1 MRLRWGV
8 GPALILVLLLCA
20 GWNGIPG
27 SQTSAALSPAVDDS
41 QEPRIY
47 TNWETFHVQDGL
59 PAEKVYCIAVDGDKI
74 WAGTDN
80 GLGLYEKGKG
90 KSFGVKDGLAFRA
103 VLALAIDPATHD
115 VWAAT
120 MKGLTRISAGR
131 FKTYT
136 QLNSGLPNDVVFGVC
151 VENQNIWIATTAG
164 TARFRSADDKFDVYT
179 PANSPQHEPWGY
191 FVTYNDGKVYAALW
205 GGGVLEFDVAK
216 EQWKSYLDPDGE
228 MEVDVLRDDGLIHVI
243 TTSVSYVE
251 KILWVST
258 YFGMSRYDGRHWR
271 GYIEGDSGL
280 PSNFINMVKA
290 RGRVAWVCTD
300 RGLGVVNGDT
310 NKWVSYVPTDPVWAH
325 KRTPSPDDG
334 PMEGAKGWDARVY
347 DDAKLLRTVHLDHGL
362 ANNHIYGVDF
372 QGEDVWVATSKGV
385 SHAIWKEGA
394 VK

>member
-1 MRLRWGV
+1 MKSRWTIGITLFV
-8 GPALILVLLLCA
+8 VAVISA
-20 GWNGIPG
+20 GFGG
-27 SQTSAALSPAVDDS
+27 MARDQDAGAASTVPFDL
-41 QEPRIY
+41 QEPHIY
-47 TNWETFHVQDGL
+47 TTWETFHQKDGL
-59 PAEKVYCIAVDGDKI
+59 PAEKVYCIAVDRDKV

-80 GLGLYEKGKG
+80 GLALYEKGKWT
-90 KSFGVKDGLAFRA
+90 SFGVKDGLAFPA
-103 VLALAIDPATHD
+103 VLSLAIDPATHD
-115 VWAAT
+115 VWAGT
-120 MKGLTRISAGR
+120 MRGLTHISAGR
-131 FKTYT
+131 FRNYT

-151 VENQNIWIATTAG
+151 VENQNVWIATTSG
-164 TARFRSADDKFDVYT
+164 TARFRVAEGKFDVYT

-191 FVTYNDGKVYAALW
+191 FVTYNDSKVYAALW
-205 GGGVLEFDVAK
+205 GGGVLEFDVEK
-216 EQWKSYLDPDGE
+216 EQWKEYLDPDGE

-251 KILWVST
+251 KILWVTT

-310 NKWVSYVPTDPVWAH
+310 NRWVSYVPTDPVWAH

-334 PMEGAKGWDARVY
+334 PMEGTKGWEARVY
-347 DDAKLLRTVHLDHGL
+347 DDAKLVKTVKLDQSL

-372 QGEDVWVATSKGV
+372 QGDDVWVATSKGI
-385 SHAIWKEGA
+385 SHGIWKEA
-394 VK
+394 AAK

>member
-1 MRLRWGV
+1 MKRRGITRVVFILAFLLPVSILGLTRAKEPEKAGAT
-8 GPALILVLLLCA
+8 ALDA
-20 GWNGIPG
+20 
-27 SQTSAALSPAVDDS
+27 

-47 TNWETFHVQDGL
+47 TNWETFHQKDGL
-59 PAEKVYCIAVDGDKI
+59 PAEKVYAIAVDGNKV

-80 GLGLYEKGKG
+80 GLGLYENGKW
-90 KSFGVKDGLAFRA
+90 KTYGVKDGLAFPA
-103 VLALAIDPATHD
+103 VLTVAVDPATHD
-115 VWAAT
+115 VWAGT
-120 MKGLTRISAGR
+120 MRGLTHISSGR
-131 FKTYT
+131 FKNYT

-151 VENQNIWIATTAG
+151 MENGNVWVATTSG
-164 TARFRSADDKFDVYT
+164 TARFHVAENKWDVYT

-191 FVTYNDGKVYAALW
+191 FVTYADGKMYAALW
-205 GGGVLEFDVAK
+205 GGGVLELDTAT

-251 KILWVST
+251 KILWVTT

-280 PSNFINMVKA
+280 PSNFINHVKA
-290 RGRVAWVCTD
+290 RGRVAWVSTD

-334 PMEGAKGWDARVY
+334 PLEGTKGWEARIY
-347 DDAKLLRTVHLDHGL
+347 DDAKLVNTVKLAQGL
-362 ANNHIYGVDF
+362 GNNHIYGVDF
-372 QGEDVWVATSKGV
+372 QGEDVWVATSRGV
-385 SHAIWKEGA
+385 SHGVWKEVA
-394 VK
+394 AK